1 MAAVVDVADAAGNTA
16 PYVLAAGTRARSA
29 RAQRALGALP
39 PRRPRVE
46 GAPEVL
52 LEEPV
57 AVVGRGAQCFGDGDC
72 DGDVADGAED
82 DGVGRGAFVVLNF
95 EIQTRASIPFN
106 AVQSKMYI
114 LYLHGPP

>member
-1 MAAVVDVADAAGNTA
+1 VAAVVDVADAAGNTA
-16 PYVLAAGTRARSA
+16 PYVLAAGTRAG

-57 AVVGRGAQCFGDGDC
+57 VVVGRGAQRL
-72 DGDVADGAED
+72 AMATTTAMWSM
-82 DGVGRGAFVVLNF
+82 GRRMTGWGEERLLF
-95 EIQTRASIPFN
+95 
-106 AVQSKMYI
+106 
-114 LYLHGPP
+114 

>member
-1 MAAVVDVADAAGNTA
+1 MSPMPPETQRHM
-16 PYVLAAGTRARSA
+16 YSLLERACSA

-57 AVVGRGAQCFGDGDC
+57 AVVGRGAQRL
-72 DGDVADGAED
+72 AMATATAMWPM
-82 DGVGRGAFVVLNF
+82 GRRMTGWGEERLLF
-95 EIQTRASIPFN
+95 
-106 AVQSKMYI
+106 
-114 LYLHGPP
+114 

>member
-1 MAAVVDVADAAGNTA
+1 M
-16 PYVLAAGTRARSA
+16 YSLLERARSA

-57 AVVGRGAQCFGDGDC
+57 AVVGRGAQRL
-72 DGDVADGAED
+72 AMATATAMWPM
-82 DGVGRGAFVVLNF
+82 GRRMTGWGEERLLF
-95 EIQTRASIPFN
+95 
-106 AVQSKMYI
+106 
-114 LYLHGPP
+114 